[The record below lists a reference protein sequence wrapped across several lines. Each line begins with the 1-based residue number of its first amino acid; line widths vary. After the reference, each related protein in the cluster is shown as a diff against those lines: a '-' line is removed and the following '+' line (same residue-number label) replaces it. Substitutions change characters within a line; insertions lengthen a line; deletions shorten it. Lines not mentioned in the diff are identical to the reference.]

1 MKTEECAPQT
11 PVRYLVRVWFRV
23 WFHDFTKQEVQA
35 SVHRMMPPQ
44 EQVEAK
50 TV

>member
-23 WFHDFTKQEVQA
+23 WFHDFRKQEVQA
-35 SVHRMMPPQ
+35 FHRMMPPR